1 MFTVRRKWTQHGLQI
16 VLVSLVLLIAWLI
29 RQTSGGAIRELY
41 ALLSRPFQSESAKLQ
56 EQQLTDR
63 RVWEL
68 EQRLK
73 DVEQQ
78 NKQLKILVKYFESQ
92 KKPVVTAPVIGR
104 SADEWWQ
111 QIILGRGSQ
120 DGIAVGAAVTGIGGL
135 VGRVVDT
142 TPNTS
147 RVLLVSNPSSRVGA
161 SVSRSRSMGRIQGQ
175 GSQVAMMQFFE
186 KVPDVKPGD
195 VITTSSVSRL
205 FPSGIPI
212 GRVQKVMLEK
222 NPAPEAKIEFT
233 AAIDKLEWVIVHPLE
248 NPH

>member
-16 VLVSLVLLIAWLI
+16 VLVSLAIFIAWLV
-29 RQTSGGAIRELY
+29 RQTQGGAVLELY
-41 ALLSRPFQSESAKLQ
+41 AILSRPFHSDSALIK

-78 NKQLKILVKYFESQ
+78 NQQLKTLVKYFEAQ

-111 QIILGRGSQ
+111 QIIIGRGSQ

-135 VGRVVDT
+135 VGRVVET

-147 RVLLVSNPSSRVGA
+147 RILLISNPSSRVGA

-175 GSQVAMMQFFE
+175 GSQVAVMQFFV

-195 VITTSSVSRL
+195 VITTSTVSRL
-205 FPSGIPI
+205 FPAGIPI

-222 NPAPEAKIEFT
+222 NPAPEAKIELT
-233 AAIDKLEWVIVHPLE
+233 AAIDKLEWVVVHPLE
-248 NPH
+248 NPQ